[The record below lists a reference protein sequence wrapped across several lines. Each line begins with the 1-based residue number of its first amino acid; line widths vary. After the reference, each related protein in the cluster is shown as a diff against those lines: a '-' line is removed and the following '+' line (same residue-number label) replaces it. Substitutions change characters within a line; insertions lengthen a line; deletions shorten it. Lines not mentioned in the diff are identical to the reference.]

1 MMGAMSRPS
10 ATKARISATDL
21 LDGLDPEQRAAV
33 IAPRG
38 PVCVL
43 AGAGTGKTR
52 TVTRR
57 IAHLVSSGHVAAGQ
71 VLAVTFTTRA
81 AGEMRTRLRELAATG
96 VADPSCG
103 TVQARTFHAAAMRQL
118 RYFWPR
124 VIGETSWQL
133 MDRKFPAVRQAAQA
147 ARAST
152 DPDSVRD
159 LTAEIEWAKSR
170 LIAPDDYASAVV
182 EEGRDSPAP
191 PEIFTRVYQNY
202 EQLKVSG
209 DTMMLDFDDL
219 LIFTAAALEE
229 NAVVADEFR
238 DRYRSFLVDEYQDVT
253 PLQQR
258 VLDAWLGERDDL
270 TVVGDANQTIYSFT
284 GATPAY
290 LLNFS
295 RRFPEATVVRL
306 VRDYRSTP
314 QVVGLAN
321 DVIGAARGRIAGMR
335 LELVGQRANGPE
347 PEFTQFDDEATE
359 AAGIAARIK
368 KLQARGVPASEMAIL
383 FRINA
388 QSEVYEQAL
397 TEAKIPFQVRGGE
410 GFFSRTE
417 VKQAMGA
424 LRAAADRSDLPDDV
438 PLDRLVRAVLVPHG
452 LTEAAPPGQQ
462 ARERWESLVALE
474 RLAAD
479 LAAMQPNLTIRELVS
494 ELQERAASRQPPVV
508 DGVTLA
514 SLHAAKGLEWDA
526 VFLAG
531 LTDGTLPIS
540 HALGDRDGTGAE
552 NAIEEE
558 RRLFYVGVT
567 RAREHLTLTWALARG
582 EGGRKTRKPSR
593 FLAPFLPAGSSTQRA
608 ASGKR
613 SKTTRDHLDP
623 AGEELF
629 ERLKTWRLATARD
642 LDVPAFVVFT
652 DATLTAIAEKQPAD
666 GAALVKIP
674 GIGAAKLERFG
685 ADVLAVV
692 NGGGVG

>member
-1 MMGAMSRPS
+1 MSRPS
-10 ATKARISATDL
+10 ATKTLISATDL

-33 IAPRG
+33 LAPRG

-96 VADPSCG
+96 AADPSCG

-124 VIGETSWQL
+124 VIGDTSWQL

-170 LIAPDDYASAVV
+170 LIAPDDYAAAVV

-219 LIFTAAALEE
+219 LMFTAAALEE

-335 LELVGQRANGPE
+335 LELVGQRANGPD

-368 KLQARGVPASEMAIL
+368 KLQKRGVPASEMAIL

-424 LRAAADRSDLPDDV
+424 LRAAAERTDLPEDV
-438 PLDRLVRAVLVPHG
+438 PMDRLVRAVLVPHG
-452 LTEAAPPGQQ
+452 LGDAAPPGQQ

-479 LAAMQPNLTIRELVS
+479 LVAMQPTLTIKELVS

-552 NAIEEE
+552 TAIEEE

-593 FLAPFLPAGSSTQRA
+593 FLAPFLPAGSSAQRA
-608 ASGKR
+608 ASGSAGKR
-613 SKTTRDHLDP
+613 SKATRNPLDP

-692 NGGGVG
+692 NGAGGR